1 MNEVECS
8 AVISLG
14 ACSKGAVNVLIT
26 WQRNGSD
33 SMKFRPVQQTA
44 TKGLHIASS
53 PFTHNQ
59 QSTRRIMLWVMLACI
74 PGMAAQVWF
83 FGYGNLVQTALA
95 MVTALLAEAAVLALR
110 KQPVRARLADNSALL
125 TALLLGI
132 SLPPLAP
139 WWMIVIGTLFA
150 IVIAKQ
156 LYGGLGQNPFNPAMV
171 GYVVLLISFPVQM
184 TSWLPPDELRA
195 TTLSLQDT
203 LLSIFTG
210 HTAQGA
216 TIHQLQLGVDGISQ
230 ATPLDGFKTGL
241 RSGHSVEQVL
251 QQPLFGGALGG
262 IGWQWINLG
271 FLAGGL
277 FMLGRRLIHW
287 QIPFSMLATIALC
300 SGLAWLLE
308 PAQQASP
315 LIHLFSGA
323 TMLGAFFIATDPVS
337 ASTTPKGRLIYGA
350 LVGLLVWLI
359 RVYGGY
365 PDGVAFAV
373 LLANITVPLIDH
385 YTQPRVYG
393 HR

>member
-1 MNEVECS
+1 
-8 AVISLG
+8 
-14 ACSKGAVNVLIT
+14 
-26 WQRNGSD
+26 
-33 SMKFRPVQQTA
+33 MKFRPVKQHTS
-44 TKGLHIASS
+44 KGLHIASS

-59 QSTRRIMLWVMLACI
+59 QSTSRIMLWVMLACI
-74 PGMAAQVWF
+74 PGIAAQVWF
-83 FGYGNLVQTALA
+83 FGYGSLVQVVLA
-95 MVTALLAEAAVLALR
+95 MVAALLAEAAVLALR
-110 KQPVRARLADNSALL
+110 KQPIKARLADNSALL

-184 TSWLPPDELRA
+184 TSWLPPEELRA
-195 TTLSLQDT
+195 TALSLPDT
-203 LLSIFTG
+203 LLTIFSG
-210 HTAQGA
+210 HTLQGA
-216 TIHQLQLGVDGISQ
+216 PLHQLQMGIDGISQ

-241 RSGHSVEQVL
+241 RSGHSAEQML
-251 QQPLFGGALGG
+251 QQPLFTGLLAG
-262 IGWQWINLG
+262 IGWQWVNLG
-271 FLAGGL
+271 FLLGGL

-287 QIPFSMLATIALC
+287 QIPVSILALLALC
-300 SGLAWLLE
+300 SGIAWLWD
-308 PAQQASP
+308 PAHQASP

-337 ASTTPKGRLIYGA
+337 ASTTPKGRLIFGA
-350 LVGLLVWLI
+350 LIGLLVWLI

-373 LLANITVPLIDH
+373 LLANIAVPLIDH